1 MQKYRGL
8 RYLAI
13 GLAVGLVGVPASA
26 QASTTIIGVY
36 SSMSTTLDKGTFT
49 LTPPSSNSPGAWSYT
64 SSKPS
69 VATIVGNVATL
80 HGAGITEI
88 TATQAASGSYAS
100 ASRTT
105 PLTVQ
110 RGTPTAPTWSNQSAQ
125 FSTGQYT
132 IIPPTSVSTGTWTY
146 TSSNPS
152 IATVQGNTLY
162 LNDGGVVTIHGIQSA
177 DVNWNQTSA
186 SMTFTSIA
194 PVPTVGPFLNL
205 SLPLYN
211 ISSVNLTAPTST
223 SSGPWVFTI
232 DNPSVAA
239 LVGTTLTPL
248 SAGTAIISAKQLPA
262 GGFGSVTETMTLTIS
277 AATPNVGTF
286 ANMTVPF
293 GPNLAT
299 IGFLTPPQ
307 SSSPGAWTFTSSDPT
322 VATINGTSIT
332 YLKPGQ
338 TTISATQATSGTYGA
353 YGPTTMVLTV
363 QGTPTLVAPAN
374 IQKVFGDADSALP
387 TLTSLSNGAF
397 TYSTS
402 DSSVVAVNGNSLH
415 IVGAGT
421 AVVTIT
427 QIATPIWQSA
437 STGFSVTIF
446 GTTPTIGTFAPF
458 TITVGDAPSSILAPT
473 SNSLGK
479 WTFTSSNPAVATVAD
494 GKITAIAEGSATIS
508 ATQNPAGQY
517 GLSNTVSAVVTVK
530 PKPVP
535 VAVPT
540 PAATPSPVV
549 RPVVKPAVKP
559 TTKAKSSS
567 LKVTVGKGFITIKKP
582 SSAVATISG
591 HPAKEGKNL
600 VAVGSHAVIIKEGT
614 KVLYKKIVS
623 VK

>member
-1 MQKYRGL
+1 
-8 RYLAI
+8 
-13 GLAVGLVGVPASA
+13 LVGVPASA

-262 GGFGSVTETMTLTIS
+262 ASLRASRAFRISISRHLYLLMTS
-277 AATPNVGTF
+277 
-286 ANMTVPF
+286 
-293 GPNLAT
+293 
-299 IGFLTPPQ
+299 
-307 SSSPGAWTFTSSDPT
+307 
-322 VATINGTSIT
+322 
-332 YLKPGQ
+332 
-338 TTISATQATSGTYGA
+338 
-353 YGPTTMVLTV
+353 
-363 QGTPTLVAPAN
+363 
-374 IQKVFGDADSALP
+374 
-387 TLTSLSNGAF
+387 LTSVKNITTGLLRKSLSQISFSRLLQLHSLMCQRLIASGLIPLC
-397 TYSTS
+397 
-402 DSSVVAVNGNSLH
+402 DSLQ
-415 IVGAGT
+415 T
-421 AVVTIT
+421 
-427 QIATPIWQSA
+427 
-437 STGFSVTIF
+437 
-446 GTTPTIGTFAPF
+446 
-458 TITVGDAPSSILAPT
+458 
-473 SNSLGK
+473 
-479 WTFTSSNPAVATVAD
+479 
-494 GKITAIAEGSATIS
+494 
-508 ATQNPAGQY
+508 
-517 GLSNTVSAVVTVK
+517 
-530 PKPVP
+530 
-535 VAVPT
+535 
-540 PAATPSPVV
+540 
-549 RPVVKPAVKP
+549 
-559 TTKAKSSS
+559 
-567 LKVTVGKGFITIKKP
+567 
-582 SSAVATISG
+582 
-591 HPAKEGKNL
+591 
-600 VAVGSHAVIIKEGT
+600 
-614 KVLYKKIVS
+614 
-623 VK
+623 